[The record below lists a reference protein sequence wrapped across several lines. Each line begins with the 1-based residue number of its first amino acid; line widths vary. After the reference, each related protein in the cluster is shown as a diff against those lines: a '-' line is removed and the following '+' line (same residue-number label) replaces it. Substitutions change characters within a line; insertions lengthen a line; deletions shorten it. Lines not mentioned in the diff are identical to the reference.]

1 VYSTETRFSK
11 RGLLGLELKL
21 EKLRIIIFGAEL
33 VAGGNETICAHWQL
47 FTFSKAKL

>member
-1 VYSTETRFSK
+1 MYSTETRFSK

-21 EKLRIIIFGAEL
+21 EKLRIIFGAEL